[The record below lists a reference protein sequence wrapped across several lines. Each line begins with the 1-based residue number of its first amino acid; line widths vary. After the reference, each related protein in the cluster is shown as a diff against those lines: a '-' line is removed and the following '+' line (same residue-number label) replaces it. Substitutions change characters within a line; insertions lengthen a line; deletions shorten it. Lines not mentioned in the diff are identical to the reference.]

1 MIDCWVSGFY
11 TWSDD
16 PIDDGWSIR
25 EIIRNGS
32 CHKVTRQHVIK
43 RGNDNLPC
51 DFFVHKTVDGI
62 FFWSKSIN
70 FGRFFPFFFL
80 QKGQKCRLGTTAPP
94 LISAT
99 TQCLKIL
106 EKVSFNIAS
115 EASYVYIFTFS
126 LKMPKLV
133 NFGDFFKHDNWD
145 ILGDFQTMWWSCER
159 SGNLLE
165 VKAVN
170 FASSQLNSEMAH
182 PWSYVYA
189 QMEQKP
195 NPSCSKWRRQH
206 HLEKVHSSPKVARK
220 LGYLRRQKWGNYIS
234 PFTHI
239 LPSI

>member
-1 MIDCWVSGFY
+1 MKHWSLQSNSETFWMIFKHC
-11 TWSDD
+11 
-16 PIDDGWSIR
+16 
-25 EIIRNGS
+25 E
-32 CHKVTRQHVIK
+32 
-43 RGNDNLPC
+43 
-51 DFFVHKTVDGI
+51 
-62 FFWSKSIN
+62 
-70 FGRFFPFFFL
+70 
-80 QKGQKCRLGTTAPP
+80 
-94 LISAT
+94 
-99 TQCLKIL
+99 
-106 EKVSFNIAS
+106 
-115 EASYVYIFTFS
+115 YVYILS
-126 LKMPKLV
+126 RQKLIKIAK
-133 NFGDFFKHDNWD
+133 NGELASFLTKSTKWD
-145 ILGDFQTMWWSCER
+145 ILGDFQTMWWSRER

-220 LGYLRRQKWGNYIS
+220 LGYPRRHKWGNYIS